1 MRKKPPCYQNGLDCP
16 KRKLLCHGSCKEFQK
31 WKAEEEE
38 RKRIRDKIKEQENMM
53 YSESAKKAE
62 YKRLRERK

>member
-1 MRKKPPCYQNGLDCP
+1 MF
-16 KRKLLCHGSCKEFQK
+16 CHGHCKEFQK

-38 RKRIRDKIKEQENMM
+38 KKKVRDKIKETENLM

-62 YKRLRERK
+62 YKRLRKGRK